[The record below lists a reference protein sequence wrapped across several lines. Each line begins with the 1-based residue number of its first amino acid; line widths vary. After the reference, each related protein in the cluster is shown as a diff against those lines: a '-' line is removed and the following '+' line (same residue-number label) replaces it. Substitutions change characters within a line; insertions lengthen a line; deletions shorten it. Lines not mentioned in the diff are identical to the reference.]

1 MRNASAK
8 ANSNPGR
15 RCWGRWYQRRAELPT
30 CPPGKAPPHGG
41 FLGLGTVK
49 DEGTA
54 REQIPVAVRG

>member
-1 MRNASAK
+1 MPLPRQILILEGGAGADGIREERSSLPVLRAK
-8 ANSNPGR
+8 
-15 RCWGRWYQRRAELPT
+15 L
-30 CPPGKAPPHGG
+30 PPHGG